1 MRLGPSC
8 RFFYSNSL
16 DLNFI
21 QSALKR
27 FFCPFL
33 ASRVDAP
40 LAQALTPV
48 DALRVCTRLRLL
60 TTVASSGS
68 SYIFFHLLRLRDC
81 QSLIRILRN
90 NRLFDTLSHPRTII
104 TALSKHVHLAQA
116 LTAIDALRVCTLLRL
131 LTTVASSGSMRC
143 LNQMSTYDSYCF
155 LLS

>member
-27 FFCPFL
+27 LFCPFL
-33 ASRVDAP
+33 ASRVDVS

-68 SYIFFHLLRLRDC
+68 SYIFFHLLRLIDC
-81 QSLIRILRN
+81 QSLIRIFKKQQVVRYPL
-90 NRLFDTLSHPRTII
+90 TPRTII
-104 TALSKHVHLAQA
+104 TALRKHVHLAQA

-131 LTTVASSGSMRC
+131 LSTAASSGSMRC